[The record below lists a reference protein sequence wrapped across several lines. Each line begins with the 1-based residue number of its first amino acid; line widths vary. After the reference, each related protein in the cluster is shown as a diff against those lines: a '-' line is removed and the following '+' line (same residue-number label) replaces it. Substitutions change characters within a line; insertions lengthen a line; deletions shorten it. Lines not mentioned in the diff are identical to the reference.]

1 MYREVIASYRESSVI
16 ISSSSTLLKPCL
28 AKELAL
34 RIWSPRLAAADRGIS
49 RLGLRRGQNFTDG
62 VCTGSGDDQVR
73 SGEEMLQR
81 RIHIF
86 ILYISGGSNQT
97 FVEIAFSA
105 DMYHLEIGQQPGQDF
120 AHGLC

>member
-49 RLGLRRGQNFTDG
+49 RLGLRRARISQMEFAPALETI
-62 VCTGSGDDQVR
+62 R
-73 SGEEMLQR
+73 SAAAKR
-81 RIHIF
+81 
-86 ILYISGGSNQT
+86 
-97 FVEIAFSA
+97 
-105 DMYHLEIGQQPGQDF
+105 
-120 AHGLC
+120 